1 MSALIDDMARS
12 RIIAAVRDDAGLEK
26 ACASRARVIFMLGG
40 TLLGLRERVRRAQDS
55 GKRVLLHLDLIE
67 GLGRD
72 AAAVDYCA
80 QAILPDGVI
89 STRAPLIRRAA
100 ERGLYTVQ
108 RMFLMDSQSLINGVR
123 LLRASEC
130 DMVEV
135 LPGLAPK
142 AISFMRG
149 ELAKPI
155 IAGGMV
161 TTLAEVRGA
170 LAAGALAVSTSSAGL
185 WNENVET
192 GQ

>member
-1 MSALIDDMARS
+1 
-12 RIIAAVRDDAGLEK
+12 
-26 ACASRARVIFMLGG
+26 
-40 TLLGLRERVRRAQDS
+40 
-55 GKRVLLHLDLIE
+55 
-67 GLGRD
+67 
-72 AAAVDYCA
+72 
-80 QAILPDGVI
+80 
-89 STRAPLIRRAA
+89 
-100 ERGLYTVQ
+100 
-108 RMFLMDSQSLINGVR
+108 MFLMDTQSLINGVR

-142 AISFMRG
+142 AIRFMRG

-161 TTLAEVRGA
+161 TTLAEVRSA
-170 LAAGALAVSTSSAGL
+170 LAAGALAVSTSSAEL

>member
-12 RIIAAVRDDAGLEK
+12 RIIAAVRDDAGLER

-89 STRAPLIRRAA
+89 STRAPLIRRAS

-108 RMFLMDSQSLINGVR
+108 RMFLMDTQSLINGVR

-142 AISFMRG
+142 AIRFMRG

-170 LAAGALAVSTSSAGL
+170 LAAGALAVSTSSAEL

>member
-12 RIIAAVRDDAGLEK
+12 RIIAAVRDDAGLER

-40 TLLGLRERVRRAQDS
+40 TLLGLGERVRCAQNS

-192 GQ
+192 GE